1 MKKIFTFIVAALVS
15 ASMSAEVQRVK
26 IGDLYYNLDAESRTA
41 AVTYEKRSDTTNYHG
56 LKEAIIPES
65 VLYEAQEF
73 AVTAV
78 GDEAF
83 RLCDSLTTVTLPE
96 SITSIGKKAFEIS
109 KKLKTVVIPNSVTV
123 IDEEAFSF
131 CQGLTS
137 VTFGTGL
144 KTISRLAFGSCES
157 VSELVIPDNVEN
169 IGGSAFMNCK
179 TATRVYIGSGVKHLG
194 DRAFQQT
201 EMLPAF
207 EVAEG
212 NTIVCAVDGVLFNVA
227 KDTLIQFPGGKGS
240 EYIVPAGVTAIGDGS
255 FTEYENL
262 TAITFPET
270 LSYLGT
276 ASFVDCTGLTEIV
289 LPNGV
294 TKIPM
299 AFTHCTGLKSVT
311 IGNAVTEIGLT
322 AFSQCTALESFTCH
336 TVTPPALVS
345 YPFVLTDLANVTLY
359 VPAEAIEAYQA
370 ADTWKD
376 FGTIAAIQTD
386 VENVNGEW
394 ANGEWTKVIRD
405 GQLLI
410 LKDGKTYNVTGAQI
424 K

>member
-1 MKKIFTFIVAALVS
+1 MKKIFTFIAVALVS
-15 ASMSAEVQRVK
+15 ASMSAEVQRVQ

-41 AVTYEKRSDTTNYHG
+41 AVTWEKRSDTTNYHG
-56 LKEAIIPES
+56 LKEANIPES
-65 VLYEAQEF
+65 VLYEAQSF

-83 RLCDSLTTVTLPE
+83 RLCDSLTTITLPE

-109 KKLKTVVIPNSVTV
+109 QKLKAVVIPNSVTV
-123 IDEEAFSF
+123 IDEEAFSM
-131 CQGLTS
+131 CYGLRS
-137 VTFGTGL
+137 VTLGTGL
-144 KTISRLAFGSCES
+144 KTISRLAFGGCHS
-157 VSELVIPDNVEN
+157 VSELVIPDNVEY
-169 IGGSAFMNCK
+169 IGGSAFMNCQ

-194 DRAFQQT
+194 DRAFQGCDT
-201 EMLPAF
+201 LPAF

-212 NTIVCAVDGVLFNVA
+212 NTIVCTVDGVLFNMA
-227 KDTLIQFPGGKGS
+227 KDTLIQFPGGRGD

-255 FTEYENL
+255 FNNCKNL

-311 IGNAVTEIGLT
+311 IGDAVIEIGLT
-322 AFSQCTALESFTCH
+322 AFSQCTALETFTCH

-345 YPFVLTDLANVTLY
+345 YPFLMTDLAAVTLY
-359 VPAEAIEAYQA
+359 VPAEAIEAYKA

-386 VENVNGEW
+386 VEQTAISGQQSAVRKLMLN
-394 ANGEWTKVIRD
+394 

-410 LKDGKTYNVTGAQI
+410 LRDGKTYTLTGTEVR
-424 K
+424 